1 MLFVNIVLFLLIGIL
16 IYMLCER
23 FAKNNYLNKL
33 SNYLLN
39 KNEKYYEDLLKYYD
53 KNKKLKLKE
62 KINYFRKI
70 SILIDRCDLRNNL
83 LVSPLTIAIAGVVCV
98 IVAYTISFEFFKII
112 LLSII
117 ISLPFFYLPFGVL
130 STIANYKEEK
140 IEKVFLNFLLQ
151 LKNHTKINNDIVAA
165 MKEVKTI
172 EPLQSYIKKFLI
184 EISSGV
190 RFEKAIDNFRE
201 KINIKQIKSFL
212 SNLEHC
218 YLYGGNFSELIDK
231 SYKMIKDI
239 QAEKTKRLEETKGAR
254 IVLFILILLDLLV
267 YVSFIKS
274 NQENYMIMRKTILG
288 NMILYW
294 NFISM
299 WILVWISSL
308 VKKLDY

>member
-1 MLFVNIVLFLLIGIL
+1 MIINVILFLLIGIS
-16 IYMLCER
+16 IYMIFDKIIDSKCIN
-23 FAKNNYLNKL
+23 KMNNYLL
-33 SNYLLN
+33 S

-53 KNKKLKLKE
+53 KNKKLKLRE
-62 KINYFRKI
+62 KITYFRKI
-70 SILIDRCDLRNNL
+70 SILIDRCDLRENL
-83 LVSPLTIAIAGVVCV
+83 LVSPLTIVIAGVICV
-98 IVAYTISFEFFKII
+98 FIAYMIAFEFFKIV
-112 LLSII
+112 LLSAI
-117 ISLPFFYLPFGVL
+117 ISIPFFYLPFAVL
-130 STIANYKEEK
+130 SAVANYKEEK

-212 SNLEHC
+212 GNLEHC

-231 SYKMIKDI
+231 SYKMIEDI
-239 QAEKTKRLEETKGAR
+239 QNEKAKRVEETKGAR
-254 IVLFILILLDLLV
+254 IVLFILILLDVLV

-274 NQENYMIMRKTILG
+274 DQENYMIMRKTILG

-299 WILVWISSL
+299 WLLVWISSL